1 MMNLRSDLLRLDG
14 QVFIVLDEAYPLF
27 DDLSGFIMLENTV
40 QDYSKHALKKSVGNL
55 EELET
60 QLVQDRLKLWGTLK

>member
-1 MMNLRSDLLRLDG
+1 M
-14 QVFIVLDEAYPLF
+14 LDEAYPLF

-60 QLVQDRLKLWGTLK
+60 QLVQDRLKLWGTIK